1 MRRLTSISFPAKS
14 RSHSKPNAK
23 SDKVI
28 LGWRSQ
34 TYSPLIARRRIHPF
48 ETLAITKTT
57 LGRESLK
64 EATKAAGK
72 RH

>member
-1 MRRLTSISFPAKS
+1 MPKT
-14 RSHSKPNAK
+14 
-23 SDKVI
+23 I
-28 LGWRSQ
+28 LKWRSK
-34 TYSPLIARRRIHPF
+34 TYSPLIARMRIHPL
-48 ETLAITKTT
+48 ETLAIEKPT